1 MADVLTYT
9 ATPGDSS
16 LIATSITST
25 ALIIDF
31 LLNQNG
37 STFVSLMVS
46 DGDDNCTVDD
56 LFNVTVVQENDQ
68 PTGVEDLIS
77 VVNGGTISVL
87 NDGATNSVLSN
98 DSDPESDPITA
109 VLASSPSNGTLTFLN
124 NGNFTYTHDGSA
136 TTTDSFTYT
145 PQDFGG
151 IGNTTTVTIYIN
163 NLPVG
168 VADTIQVIEGGTT
181 TVTTNASTS
190 VLSNDTDADAGD
202 TSNLTASIETSPAF
216 GTLVLNSDGSFIYTH
231 DDSENLSD
239 SFTYLPYDQKGYG
252 LPTTVSISVTNTNG
266 PPVAFTDSIILGLG
280 STSSLLANGTNN
292 VLLNDIDPDGDVL
305 TATLVS
311 TPSFGT
317 IVLNPGGTFT
327 YVQDGV
333 MNGGDSFTYK
343 ANDGVSDSNVVSVT
357 IALTCSPC
365 TESTIEGGSNGVVF
379 TYKGCDCR
387 DYDVYV
393 PKGKT
398 FIFCHLNNSISISQG
413 SYTVITTKVCK

>member
-1 MADVLTYT
+1 
-9 ATPGDSS
+9 
-16 LIATSITST
+16 
-25 ALIIDF
+25 
-31 LLNQNG
+31 
-37 STFVSLMVS
+37 
-46 DGDDNCTVDD
+46 
-56 LFNVTVVQENDQ
+56 
-68 PTGVEDLIS
+68 
-77 VVNGGTISVL
+77 
-87 NDGATNSVLSN
+87 
-98 DSDPESDPITA
+98 
-109 VLASSPSNGTLTFLN
+109 LTFLN

-145 PQDFGG
+145 PQDIGG

-168 VADTIQVIEGGTT
+168 IADTIQVIEGGTT

-202 TSNLTASIETSPAF
+202 TSNLTASIKTSPAF

-327 YVQDGV
+327 YVQDGL

-379 TYKGCDCR
+379 TYKGCNCR